1 MNCQYWQS
9 KKSFCNINYIMN
21 IKYCQ
26 QVHKMLTKKF
36 LKTKNRS
43 PNGNGSY
50 LIMKTSNRCYQIN
63 IV

>member
-1 MNCQYWQS
+1 MKTMNCQYWQS

-36 LKTKNRS
+36 LNDLFALLLYNIILNANKT
-43 PNGNGSY
+43 Y
-50 LIMKTSNRCYQIN
+50 
-63 IV
+63 